1 MSLGNSLGLEEHMN
15 MFRKPNIL
23 LERHMQFGDLREGSS
38 FLSPLVLRVG
48 EAISKLEILVFSL

>member
-1 MSLGNSLGLEEHMN
+1 MGLEEHMT
-15 MFRKPNIL
+15 MFRKHNIL
-23 LERHMQFGDLREGSS
+23 LERHMHFGDLREGSS